1 MRLTFQS
8 TFLMLFVLL
17 FFSCNGRGRGAAN
30 YLTEAEYAYNSGN
43 YQLAKLKIDSIKLI
57 FPKAFDEINS
67 GFQLMQQVRMAENKR
82 NIAFCDSM
90 LREDYNKLN
99 EMLTK
104 FDYVRDDRYQEF
116 GEYHPKAYPYTKSL
130 DQNGLRSMVSEK
142 GVIFIE
148 SILSGSNIK
157 HNRIKLSSDD
167 GSYAETLVVTADGLN
182 YRFNTLEKSYE
193 IVRFSG
199 SDENKI
205 SEYIYTYR
213 EKPITLHFIGN
224 RTIKVN
230 ITQASKN
237 AISHSFELS
246 NLLKSIEQ
254 LKLEKEKSEVLI
266 RYLESR
272 KD

>member
-43 YQLAKLKIDSIKLI
+43 YQLAKLKIDSIKL
-57 FPKAFDEINS
+57 
-67 GFQLMQQVRMAENKR
+67 
-82 NIAFCDSM
+82 
-90 LREDYNKLN
+90 
-99 EMLTK
+99 
-104 FDYVRDDRYQEF
+104 
-116 GEYHPKAYPYTKSL
+116 
-130 DQNGLRSMVSEK
+130 
-142 GVIFIE
+142 
-148 SILSGSNIK
+148 
-157 HNRIKLSSDD
+157 SSDD
-167 GSYAETLVVTADGLN
+167 GSYAETLVVTTDGLN

-254 LKLEKEKSEVLI
+254 LKHEKEKSEVLI